1 MDTPTP
7 TWEGVA
13 TYHTYLDG
21 LVQQAGTLTKPTCC
35 RTSRSA
41 ADLDLSA
48 VPLTPSMC
56 SGSSGSSDYSQLY
69 AQHSPSLCLHA
80 TASKSATS
88 PTPTTSAFSTLN
100 TNSTMMAALD
110 SGFGIIDDT
119 KKDTSMT
126 PSSPPSS
133 SSSSVSLFH
142 ASKSSNSIA
151 ASHHHHQQQQ
161 QQQQQHQVHQQAA
174 PFFDFDTGLASPR
187 LRFESTSDNI
197 FHFDDDVFPT
207 TTAATATADGGA
219 INVGGAN
226 ASQSQGN
233 DGALLPAFTLNSD
246 IKVEKLLSHADMNLF
261 DAALESFLSS
271 FSSTSS
277 SSMEERQASAASS
290 ASALSAASFSSNSSD
305 AEDLTPWQ
313 PTSHTATSSSS
324 SSSSSLPSSTS
335 SPAHRRKSKRA
346 QRRRGNNSSVRA
358 KGTASTMMRGRSA
371 INKRCVLENGEI
383 DHEKLERTREIA
395 RRSYW
400 RRRNQELTGRR
411 TVRQRLTLLNKTKDL
426 LVQKR
431 QRLLKERQALLD
443 HVRQY
448 LHTLH
453 PIGTIDQHPSPLF

>member
-1 MDTPTP
+1 MDSSTTAS
-7 TWEGVA
+7 GMA
-13 TYHTYLDG
+13 TYGTYLDE
-21 LVQQAGTLTKPTCC
+21 LLQQAGTLTKPITF
-35 RTSRSA
+35 RASRPT
-41 ADLDLSA
+41 DLDLST
-48 VPLTPSMC
+48 VPFMPGVLSPAFATSPPNM
-56 SGSSGSSDYSQLY
+56 GSQQKQSSSDYSQLY

-100 TNSTMMAALD
+100 TAAAALD
-110 SGFGIIDDT
+110 SGFGFIDNT

-133 SSSSVSLFH
+133 SSSSVSSSH

-151 ASHHHHQQQQ
+151 TS
-161 QQQQQHQVHQQAA
+161 QQQHQQQAA
-174 PFFDFDTGLASPR
+174 PFFDFDTALASPR

-197 FHFDDDVFPT
+197 FHFDDDDVFPT
-207 TTAATATADGGA
+207 TTATTATTDGGA
-219 INVGGAN
+219 INVGATDC
-226 ASQSQGN
+226 SQSQGN
-233 DGALLPAFTLNSD
+233 DGAFLPAFTLNSD
-246 IKVEKLLSHADMNLF
+246 VQVEKLLSHADTDLF

-271 FSSTSS
+271 SSSSTSL
-277 SSMEERQASAASS
+277 SSMEERQASVASS

-305 AEDLTPWQ
+305 AEDLTPLQ
-313 PTSHTATSSSS
+313 PTSHATTSSSS

-358 KGTASTMMRGRSA
+358 KGTASTTMRGRSA

-400 RRRNQELTGRR
+400 RRRNQELTSRHS
-411 TVRQRLTLLNKTKDL
+411 VDQRLTLLNKTKDL

-443 HVRQY
+443 HVRQES
-448 LHTLH
+448 HVFF
-453 PIGTIDQHPSPLF
+453 PVGTIDQHPLPLF

>member
-7 TWEGVA
+7 TSEGVA

-48 VPLTPSMC
+48 VPFAPSMC
-56 SGSSGSSDYSQLY
+56 SGDSGSGGYSQLY
-69 AQHSPSLCLHA
+69 AEYSPSPCLHA

-151 ASHHHHQQQQ
+151 TS
-161 QQQQQHQVHQQAA
+161 QQQHQQQAA
-174 PFFDFDTGLASPR
+174 PFFDFDTALASPR

-219 INVGGAN
+219 INVGATDC
-226 ASQSQGN
+226 SQGQGN
-233 DGALLPAFTLNSD
+233 DGAFLPAFTLNSD
-246 IKVEKLLSHADMNLF
+246 VPVEQLLSHADMNML
-261 DAALESFLSS
+261 DAALESFLSPT
-271 FSSTSS
+271 STSS
-277 SSMEERQASAASS
+277 PTEERQASAASS
-290 ASALSAASFSSNSSD
+290 ASALSAASFSSSSSD
-305 AEDLTPWQ
+305 AEDPIPLQ
-313 PTSHTATSSSS
+313 STSHTTTTSSFSS
-324 SSSSSLPSSTS
+324 CPLSLPSSQAQHRTFMQAQPS
-335 SPAHRRKSKRA
+335 SST
-346 QRRRGNNSSVRA
+346 NSSSNSSVRA
-358 KGTASTMMRGRSA
+358 KGTASTTMRGRSA

-400 RRRNQELTGRR
+400 RRRNRELTGRR

-443 HVRQY
+443 HVRQH

-453 PIGTIDQHPSPLF
+453 PIGTIDQHPSPLFF